1 MKYKGGFIVKSN
13 QKGFTVI
20 ELLASFTLTMIIVV
34 FLFEIVLELK
44 DVYVNNSLKTRVIDK
59 NALIATNIN
68 TKLSK
73 KYISAASCASNRCT
87 VTYLDGSS
95 DQITVEPDGVTIGT
109 KQKIAMPEGAEIENA
124 ILTASTVT
132 LVAAD
137 PNVDNSY
144 LQISYIVTGG
154 NLNEDVSFNYVYTYH

>member
-1 MKYKGGFIVKSN
+1 MKLNK
-13 QKGFTVI
+13 KGFTVV

-44 DVYVNNSLKTRVIDK
+44 DVYVNNSLKTRVMDK

-68 TKLSK
+68 NKLSK
-73 KYISAASCASNRCT
+73 KYISAATCTGNSCA
-87 VTYLDGSS
+87 VTYLDGST
-95 DQITVEPDGVTIGT
+95 DQIVVNTDGVTIGD
-109 KQKIAMPEGAEIENA
+109 KQKIAMPEGVEIEV
-124 ILTASTVT
+124 STLAAEPVS
-132 LVAAD
+132 LVAPD

-154 NLNEDVSFNYVYTYH
+154 NLNEDVKFNYIYTFH